1 MARHYHTDADKWKN
15 VMNAMFK
22 NMATAF
28 MLATTVAAYGYD
40 VSYYADR
47 SALSEGR
54 WVKIRVDR
62 NGLYKIDRE
71 TLAEWGFDDPSRVT
85 VYGYGGS
92 RLYTETFDADLPDD
106 VRPTA
111 TMRRD
116 DGIIFYGEGVSTSRS
131 RSLSSLDISR
141 NIYDRYG
148 YYFITEDGGGTGWG
162 SVKAGVAQS
171 SASDHHMSAVV
182 IENDIVNPGKGGG
195 VFHDTE
201 MTPGERRVYNFE
213 ITDFHITSGL
223 PPFGI
228 FKYNFGARNEDG
240 ETKLAI
246 DMPAVFKEKYRREG
260 SAQRTRGETRLY
272 NTAEGYIQVEPT
284 SADAF
289 VGHSETVGFGLTLD
303 GSTDAEYVAVDRASF
318 CYPRLNRLG
327 DSDYLELRYAQT
339 ITFAI
344 SESDADVY
352 VWDISD
358 VAAVRPLDVVYDA
371 SSSKTMVR
379 NSGSTPA
386 VMKYIAFRAGGD
398 FMKPEYAGE
407 VRASNLHGMP
417 TPEMV
422 IITTG
427 DFVEQARELAAIHGR
442 HGLDVAVVEQSD
454 IFNEF
459 SSGTRS
465 AMGYKRFIK
474 MLYDRGAGRLKHV
487 LLYGPSQWDNRD
499 GAAGGLESL
508 IAYET
513 DIDGCANDASSNYTA
528 DSYFVK
534 LSDDYNNSRQYY
546 EVMDVNIGRIPVYST
561 GVASAVNRK
570 IERHLTSPERALAYG
585 TAVMMSDDGDDNAHL
600 MQSREVMEHMSAA
613 NSSMGFVQV
622 HNLIYPWQKKSA
634 VAARATM
641 TSILRRG
648 AGYVSFTG
656 HSRSHD
662 LTGENLWSMADVEK
676 TRYDVSPV
684 AMLATCSTFDFDR
697 RTKTLADA
705 FLDEEHGGMIGVVT
719 SCRQV
724 YMNYNQPFNL
734 KMAECYAGADAGMTV
749 GDLFRTAYNA
759 TITNAGFGLAVNTM
773 CYNLCGDPAVPLA
786 AHNRSIK
793 LDDVCGGASELT
805 APGTMTLTGSVVD
818 GDAVDE
824 DFDGEVYITVYDG
837 PKTLYTVIKDNDKG
851 ENNLPVE
858 HDEYILATARGRV
871 SGGHF
876 DMSLSLPYP
885 QRPGVSNRIV
895 VTAVS
900 DNGLSATTVY
910 KDLTVTAATE
920 HEPGSAD
927 PTAPEITALYIN
939 GRDFANGDVV
949 SGDFTVYGEI
959 MASASGLDVRTE
971 GIGGGVS
978 LILDGKRR
986 LEGLT
991 ETLDIVEGGKP
1002 TTFSLDVSEV
1012 ADGRHTL
1019 TLSAS
1024 NNDGIKSSRSID
1036 FIVVNEPLAA
1046 TLEVYEREADEEAE
1060 LTLVY
1065 DSSRQPTVRLVI
1077 EDIAG
1082 HPVKSVDNAVMPY
1095 RWSLD
1100 DNNGEKVAPGVYRA
1114 RCYLN
1119 VDGRFG
1125 VSDSAEI
1132 VVLE

>member
-1 MARHYHTDADKWKN
+1 MKIRLKN
-15 VMNAMFK
+15 IV
-22 NMATAF
+22 TASLL
-28 MLATTVAAYGYD
+28 MSAVAVYGYD
-40 VSYYADR
+40 ASYYADR

-116 DGIIFYGEGVSTSRS
+116 DGIIFYGEGVLTSRS

-148 YYFITEDGGGTGWG
+148 YYFITEDGGGTPCG
-162 SVKAGVAQS
+162 SVRAGVVQS
-171 SASDHHMSAVV
+171 NASDHHMSAVV
-182 IENDIVNPGKGGG
+182 IENDIVNPGNGGG
-195 VFHDTE
+195 VFHDTP
-201 MTPGERRVYNFE
+201 MNPGERRVYSFE
-213 ITDFHITSGL
+213 ITDFHITSAL
-223 PPFGI
+223 PPYGI
-228 FKYNFGARNEDG
+228 FKYNFGAHNKDG
-240 ETKLAI
+240 NTKLAI
-246 DMPAVFKEKYRREG
+246 DFPETFKEKFRREG
-260 SAQRTRGETRLY
+260 SAQTIRGETRYY
-272 NTAEGYIQVEPT
+272 NSAEGYIQVEAA
-284 SADAF
+284 SADAL
-289 VGHSETVGFGLTLD
+289 VGRSETVGFGLTLD
-303 GSTDAEYVAVDRASF
+303 ESTDADYVAVDRASF

-327 DSDYLELRYAQT
+327 DRDFLELRYAQT

-358 VAAVRPLDVVYDA
+358 VAAVKPLDVVYDA
-371 SSSKTMVR
+371 SSAKTMVR

-386 VMKYIAFRAGGD
+386 VMKYMAFRASGN

-427 DFVEQARELAAIHGR
+427 DFVGQARELAAIHGR
-442 HGLDVAVVEQSD
+442 HGLDVAVVEQAD

-487 LLYGPSQWDNRD
+487 LLYGPSHWDNRD
-499 GAAGGLESL
+499 GVAGGLESL

-513 DIDGCANDASSNYTA
+513 DLESCAYDASSNYTA
-528 DSYFVK
+528 DTYFVK
-534 LSDDYNNSRQYY
+534 LSDSYNNARQYY
-546 EVMDVNIGRIPVYST
+546 ETMDVNIGRIPVYST

-570 IERHLTSPERALAYG
+570 IERHLTSTDRALAYG
-585 TAVMMSDDGDDNAHL
+585 TAIMMSDDGDDNAHL
-600 MQSREVMEHMSAA
+600 NQSLELIESMKAL
-613 NSSMGFVQV
+613 NSSIGFVQI
-622 HNLIYPWQKKSA
+622 HNLIYPWEKKSA

-641 TSILRRG
+641 TSALRRG
-648 AGYVSFTG
+648 AGYVTFAG

-662 LTGENLWSMADVEK
+662 LTGENLWSMSDVEK
-676 TRYDVSPV
+676 TRYDVSPM

-705 FLDEEHGGMIGVVT
+705 FFDEEHGGMIGVVT
-719 SCRQV
+719 SCREV
-724 YMNYNQPFNL
+724 FMNYNQPFNI
-734 KMAECYAGADAGMTV
+734 KMAECYASAEAGMTI

-759 TITNAGFGLAVNTM
+759 TISNAGFGLAVNTM

-805 APGTMTLTGSVVD
+805 APGTLALTGAVVD

-824 DFDGEVYITVYDG
+824 DFDGEIYITVYDG

-858 HDEYILATARGRV
+858 HDEYILASARSRV

-876 DMSLSLPYP
+876 DISLSLPYP

-895 VTAVS
+895 ATAVT

-910 KDLTVTAATE
+910 NGLTITASTE
-920 HEPGSAD
+920 HIPGTTD
-927 PTAPEITALYIN
+927 PTAPEITALYIDN
-939 GRDFANGDVV
+939 SDFANGDVV

-986 LEGLT
+986 LDGLT
-991 ETLDIVEGGKP
+991 ETLDIVEAGKP
-1002 TTFSLDVSEV
+1002 TTFSLGVSEV
-1012 ADGRHTL
+1012 TDGRHTL
-1019 TLSAS
+1019 TLTAF

-1100 DNNGEKVAPGVYRA
+1100 DNDGEKVAPGVYRA

-1132 VVLE
+1132 VVLD

>member
-1 MARHYHTDADKWKN
+1 MKIRLKN
-15 VMNAMFK
+15 IV
-22 NMATAF
+22 TASLL
-28 MLATTVAAYGYD
+28 MSAVAVYGYD
-40 VSYYADR
+40 ASYYADR

-116 DGIIFYGEGVSTSRS
+116 DGIIFYGEGVLTSRS

-148 YYFITEDGGGTGWG
+148 YYFITEDGGGAPCG
-162 SVKAGVAQS
+162 SVRAGVVQS
-171 SASDHHMSAVV
+171 NASDHHMSAVV
-182 IENDIVNPGKGGG
+182 IENDIVNPGNGGG
-195 VFHDTE
+195 VFHDTP
-201 MTPGERRVYNFE
+201 MNPGECRVYSFE
-213 ITDFHITSGL
+213 ITDFHITSAL
-223 PPFGI
+223 PPYGI
-228 FKYNFGARNEDG
+228 FKYNFGAHNEDG
-240 ETKLAI
+240 NTKLAI
-246 DMPAVFKEKYRREG
+246 DFPETFKEKFRREG
-260 SAQRTRGETRLY
+260 SAQTIRGETRYY
-272 NTAEGYIQVEPT
+272 NSAEGYIQVEAA
-284 SADAF
+284 SADAL
-289 VGHSETVGFGLTLD
+289 VGRSETVGFGLTLD
-303 GSTDAEYVAVDRASF
+303 ESTDADYVAVDRASF

-327 DSDYLELRYAQT
+327 DRDFLELRYAQT

-358 VAAVRPLDVVYDA
+358 VAAVKPLDVVYDA
-371 SSSKTMVR
+371 SSAKTMVR

-386 VMKYIAFRAGGD
+386 VMKYMAFRASGD

-427 DFVEQARELAAIHGR
+427 DFVGQARELAAIHGR
-442 HGLDVAVVEQSD
+442 HGLDVAVVEQAD

-487 LLYGPSQWDNRD
+487 LLYGPSHWDNRD
-499 GAAGGLESL
+499 GVAGGLESL

-513 DIDGCANDASSNYTA
+513 DLESCAYDASSNYTA
-528 DSYFVK
+528 DTYFVK
-534 LSDDYNNSRQYY
+534 LSDSYNNARQYY
-546 EVMDVNIGRIPVYST
+546 ETMDVNIGRIPVYST

-570 IERHLTSPERALAYG
+570 IERHLTSTDRALAYG
-585 TAVMMSDDGDDNAHL
+585 TAIMMSDDGDDNAHL
-600 MQSREVMEHMSAA
+600 NQSLELIESMKAL
-613 NSSMGFVQV
+613 NSSIGFVQI
-622 HNLIYPWQKKSA
+622 HNLIYPWEKKSA

-641 TSILRRG
+641 TSALRRG
-648 AGYVSFTG
+648 AGYVTFAG

-662 LTGENLWSMADVEK
+662 LTGENLWSMSDVEK
-676 TRYDVSPV
+676 TRYDVSPM

-705 FLDEEHGGMIGVVT
+705 FFDEEHGGMIGVVT
-719 SCRQV
+719 SCREV
-724 YMNYNQPFNL
+724 FMNYNQPFNI
-734 KMAECYAGADAGMTV
+734 KMAECYASAEAGMTI

-759 TITNAGFGLAVNTM
+759 TISNAGFGLAVNTM

-805 APGTMTLTGSVVD
+805 APGTLALTGSVVN

-824 DFDGEVYITVYDG
+824 DFDGEIYITVYDG

-858 HDEYILATARGRV
+858 HDEYILASARGRV

-876 DMSLSLPYP
+876 DISLSLPYP

-895 VTAVS
+895 ATAVT

-910 KDLTVTAATE
+910 NGLTITASTE
-920 HEPGSAD
+920 HIPGTTD
-927 PTAPEITALYIN
+927 PTAPEITALYIDN
-939 GRDFANGDVV
+939 SNFANGDVV

-986 LEGLT
+986 LDGLT
-991 ETLDIVEGGKP
+991 ETLDIVEAGKP

-1012 ADGRHTL
+1012 TDGRHTL
-1019 TLSAS
+1019 TLTAF

-1036 FIVVNEPLAA
+1036 FIVVNEPFAA
-1046 TLEVYEREADEEAE
+1046 TLEVYEREAHEDAE

-1100 DNNGEKVAPGVYRA
+1100 DNDGEKVAPGVYRA

-1132 VVLE
+1132 VVLD

>member
-1 MARHYHTDADKWKN
+1 MKIRLKN
-15 VMNAMFK
+15 IV
-22 NMATAF
+22 TASLL
-28 MLATTVAAYGYD
+28 MSAVAVYGYD
-40 VSYYADR
+40 ASYYADR

-116 DGIIFYGEGVSTSRS
+116 DGIIFYGEGVLTSRS

-148 YYFITEDGGGTGWG
+148 YYFITEDGGGTPCG
-162 SVKAGVAQS
+162 SVRAGVVQS
-171 SASDHHMSAVV
+171 NASDHHMSAVV
-182 IENDIVNPGKGGG
+182 IENDIVNPGNGGG
-195 VFHDTE
+195 VFHDTP
-201 MTPGERRVYNFE
+201 MNPGERRVYSFE
-213 ITDFHITSGL
+213 ITDFHITSAL
-223 PPFGI
+223 PPYGI
-228 FKYNFGARNEDG
+228 FKYNFGAHNEDG
-240 ETKLAI
+240 NTKLAI
-246 DMPAVFKEKYRREG
+246 DFPETFKEKFRREG
-260 SAQRTRGETRLY
+260 SAQTIRGETRYY
-272 NTAEGYIQVEPT
+272 NSAEGYIQVEAA
-284 SADAF
+284 SADAL
-289 VGHSETVGFGLTLD
+289 VGRSETVGFGLTLD
-303 GSTDAEYVAVDRASF
+303 ESTDADYVAVDRTSF

-327 DSDYLELRYAQT
+327 DRDFLELRYAQT

-358 VAAVRPLDVVYDA
+358 VAAVKPLDVVYDA
-371 SSSKTMVR
+371 SSAKTMVR

-386 VMKYIAFRAGGD
+386 VMKYMAFRASGD

-407 VRASNLHGMP
+407 VRTSNLHGMP

-427 DFVEQARELAAIHGR
+427 DFVGQARELAAIHGR
-442 HGLDVAVVEQSD
+442 HGLDVAVVEQAD

-487 LLYGPSQWDNRD
+487 LLYGPSHWDNRD
-499 GAAGGLESL
+499 GVAGGLESL

-513 DIDGCANDASSNYTA
+513 DLESCAYDASSNYTA
-528 DSYFVK
+528 DTYFVK
-534 LSDDYNNSRQYY
+534 LSDSYNNARQYY
-546 EVMDVNIGRIPVYST
+546 ETMDVNIGRIPVYST

-570 IERHLTSPERALAYG
+570 IERHLTSTDRALAYG
-585 TAVMMSDDGDDNAHL
+585 TAIMMSDDGDDNAHL
-600 MQSREVMEHMSAA
+600 NQSLELIESMKAL
-613 NSSMGFVQV
+613 NSSIGFVQI
-622 HNLIYPWQKKSA
+622 HNLIYPWEKKSA

-641 TSILRRG
+641 TSALRRG
-648 AGYVSFTG
+648 AGYVTFAG

-662 LTGENLWSMADVEK
+662 LTGENLWSMSDVEK
-676 TRYDVSPV
+676 TRYDVSPM

-705 FLDEEHGGMIGVVT
+705 FFDEEHGGMIGVVT
-719 SCRQV
+719 SCREV
-724 YMNYNQPFNL
+724 FMNYNQPFNI
-734 KMAECYAGADAGMTV
+734 KMAECYASAEAGMTV

-759 TITNAGFGLAVNTM
+759 TISNAGFGLAVNTM

-805 APGTMTLTGSVVD
+805 APGTLTLTGSVVD

-824 DFDGEVYITVYDG
+824 DFDGEIYVTVYDG

-858 HDEYILATARGRV
+858 HDEYILASARGRV

-910 KDLTVTAATE
+910 NGLTITASAE
-920 HEPGSAD
+920 HIPGTTD
-927 PTAPEITALYIN
+927 PTAPEITALYIDN
-939 GRDFANGDVV
+939 SDFANGDVV

-986 LEGLT
+986 LDGLT
-991 ETLDIVEGGKP
+991 ETLDIVEAGKP

-1012 ADGRHTL
+1012 TDGRHTL
-1019 TLSAS
+1019 TLTAF
-1024 NNDGIKSSRSID
+1024 NNDGVKSSRSID

-1060 LTLVY
+1060 LTLAY

-1100 DNNGEKVAPGVYRA
+1100 DNDGAKVAPGVYRA

-1132 VVLE
+1132 VVLD

>member
-1 MARHYHTDADKWKN
+1 MKIRLKN
-15 VMNAMFK
+15 IV
-22 NMATAF
+22 TASLL
-28 MLATTVAAYGYD
+28 MSAVAVYGYD
-40 VSYYADR
+40 ASYYADR

-106 VRPTA
+106 IRPTA

-116 DGIIFYGEGVSTSRS
+116 DGIIFYGEGVLTSRS

-148 YYFITEDGGGTGWG
+148 YYFITEDGGGTPCG
-162 SVKAGVAQS
+162 SVRAGVVQS
-171 SASDHHMSAVV
+171 NASDHHMSAVV
-182 IENDIVNPGKGGG
+182 IENDIVNPGNGGG
-195 VFHDTE
+195 VFHDTP
-201 MTPGERRVYNFE
+201 MNPGERRVYSFE
-213 ITDFHITSGL
+213 ITDFHITSAL
-223 PPFGI
+223 PPYGI
-228 FKYNFGARNEDG
+228 FKYNFGAHNEDG
-240 ETKLAI
+240 NTKLAI
-246 DMPAVFKEKYRREG
+246 DFPETFKEKFRREG
-260 SAQRTRGETRLY
+260 SAQTIRGETRYY
-272 NTAEGYIQVEPT
+272 NSAEGYIQVEAA
-284 SADAF
+284 SADAL
-289 VGHSETVGFGLTLD
+289 VGRSETVGFGLTLD
-303 GSTDAEYVAVDRASF
+303 ESVDADYVAVDRASF

-327 DSDYLELRYAQT
+327 DRDFLELRYAQT

-358 VAAVRPLDVVYDA
+358 VAAVKPLDVVYDA
-371 SSSKTMVR
+371 SSAKTMVR

-386 VMKYIAFRAGGD
+386 VMKYMAFRASGD

-427 DFVEQARELAAIHGR
+427 DFVGQARELAAIHGR
-442 HGLDVAVVEQSD
+442 HGLDVAVVEQAD

-487 LLYGPSQWDNRD
+487 LLYGPSHWDNRD
-499 GAAGGLESL
+499 GVAGGLESL

-513 DIDGCANDASSNYTA
+513 DLESCAYDASSNYTA
-528 DSYFVK
+528 DTYFVK
-534 LSDDYNNSRQYY
+534 LSDSYNNARQYY
-546 EVMDVNIGRIPVYST
+546 ETMDVNIGRIPVYST
-561 GVASAVNRK
+561 GVAAAVNRK
-570 IERHLTSPERALAYG
+570 IERHLTSTDRALAYG
-585 TAVMMSDDGDDNAHL
+585 TAIMMSDDGDDNAHL
-600 MQSREVMEHMSAA
+600 NQSLELIESMKAL
-613 NSSMGFVQV
+613 NSSIGFVQI
-622 HNLIYPWQKKSA
+622 HNLIYPWEKKSA

-641 TSILRRG
+641 TSALRRG
-648 AGYVSFTG
+648 AGYVTFAG

-662 LTGENLWSMADVEK
+662 LTGENLWSMSDVEK
-676 TRYDVSPV
+676 TRYDVSPM

-705 FLDEEHGGMIGVVT
+705 FFDEEHGGMIGVVT
-719 SCRQV
+719 SCREV
-724 YMNYNQPFNL
+724 FMNYNQPFNI
-734 KMAECYAGADAGMTV
+734 KMAECYASAKAGMTI

-759 TITNAGFGLAVNTM
+759 TISNAGFGLAVNTM

-805 APGTMTLTGSVVD
+805 APGTLALTGTVVD
-818 GDAVDE
+818 GDAADE
-824 DFDGEVYITVYDG
+824 DFDGEIYITVYDG

-858 HDEYILATARGRV
+858 HDEYILASARGRV

-876 DMSLSLPYP
+876 DISLSLPYP

-895 VTAVS
+895 ATAVT

-910 KDLTVTAATE
+910 NGLTITASTE
-920 HEPGSAD
+920 HIPGTTD
-927 PTAPEITALYIN
+927 PTAPEITALYIDN
-939 GRDFANGDVV
+939 NDFVNGDVV

-986 LEGLT
+986 LDGLT
-991 ETLDIVEGGKP
+991 ETLDIVEAGKP

-1012 ADGRHTL
+1012 TDGRHTL
-1019 TLSAS
+1019 TLTAF

-1100 DNNGEKVAPGVYRA
+1100 DNDGEKVAPGVYRA

-1132 VVLE
+1132 VVLD